1 MYHSTDSQKTTRETI
16 ILYIIIT
23 DHKSAPMAARLPV
36 PLRRPRPGGG
46 ALQLL

>member
-1 MYHSTDSQKTTRETI
+1 MYHSTDSQNTTRETI
-16 ILYIIIT
+16 YIIIS